1 MTTTRPDDQLVM
13 FTGGRDSTLA
23 GASLMLQGIPVHL
36 FTANSGCSL
45 HRGVLALRV
54 EELRARFGEL
64 VVTHVVRDISGAFR
78 SIAIENLERDV
89 LTHRKNLVLLG
100 EKVAIHAH
108 VIDYCQRNGITV
120 VNDGVARYQE
130 EFPEQRIVAREYFEE
145 FMSQY
150 GLEYRSPIYEFAT
163 SADSVKYRL
172 LQLGLATKSLEG
184 ISIFADSFTTPSD
197 KTVLAYLRQKEP
209 LCRDIID
216 FLSGTAFTHAPAEL
230 AVVAE

>member
-1 MTTTRPDDQLVM
+1 
-13 FTGGRDSTLA
+13 
-23 GASLMLQGIPVHL
+23 
-36 FTANSGCSL
+36 
-45 HRGVLALRV
+45 
-54 EELRARFGEL
+54 
-64 VVTHVVRDISGAFR
+64 
-78 SIAIENLERDV
+78 
-89 LTHRKNLVLLG
+89 
-100 EKVAIHAH
+100 
-108 VIDYCQRNGITV
+108 
-120 VNDGVARYQE
+120 
-130 EFPEQRIVAREYFEE
+130 
-145 FMSQY
+145 MSQY